1 MADPLEIARLV
12 FDQQELHAGFSGRG
26 ARPPPRAQLLSE
38 ESIIV
43 GVTPVSTNGNA
54 RRVFAAPLGC
64 KVSRIDA
71 AAAARLAGVASDEV
85 QAAGPAGADVL
96 LVHGCAVTDRAERD
110 GRRLVRRL
118 KRENPRATLVVSG
131 CLAERGGESL
141 AEMPEVDLVVSLAAR
156 DALPDILD
164 AHEAGLLPERI
175 VTTGAAARAVL
186 FAMPARDRP
195 PEALIDP
202 DRTRAFLKIQD
213 GCERRCAFCVV
224 PSLRGKERSARIE
237 DVIDAVRRLGD
248 TGVPE
253 VVLAGIHLAAFG
265 HDRGTRLVDLLARL
279 EDDPPA
285 CRVRLSSL
293 EPMEA
298 GEALVDLAATSRAV
312 VPHLHLPL
320 QSGSFG
326 VLKRMRRGILPER
339 YRALAAR
346 AVRLNPRLHLAT
358 DLIAGFPGETDA
370 EFAETRR
377 FVEELPFASLH
388 VFPFSPRS
396 HTDAAVWHQANPL
409 PARIVTERTR
419 VLRRL
424 GEEKARAFASRASG
438 TAAEVV
444 TLRGNRGLTDHY
456 LDVELRLSP
465 GESVLAAAS
474 SRASCRPG
482 GTAAWQA
489 HPC

>member
-1 MADPLEIARLV
+1 
-12 FDQQELHAGFSGRG
+12 
-26 ARPPPRAQLLSE
+26 
-38 ESIIV
+38 
-43 GVTPVSTNGNA
+43 VSTNGNA
-54 RRVFAAPLGC
+54 LLDARRIYTAPLGC

-71 AAAARLAGVASDEV
+71 AAAARLAGLARDVV
-85 QAAGPAGADVL
+85 PVTGPAGADVL
-96 LVHGCAVTDRAERD
+96 FVHGCAVTDRAERD

-131 CLAERGGESL
+131 CLAEKCGESL
-141 AEMPEVDLVVSLAAR
+141 AKMPEVDLVVSLAAR
-156 DALPDILD
+156 DALPEILD
-164 AHEAGLLPERI
+164 AQEAGLLPERI
-175 VTTGAAARAVL
+175 VTTGAAARAAL
-186 FAMPARDRP
+186 FAMPARGRP
-195 PEALIDP
+195 PEALIDA

-224 PSLRGKERSARIE
+224 PSLRGTERSARSE
-237 DVIDAVRRLGD
+237 DVVDAVRRLGD

-298 GEALVDLAATSRAV
+298 GEALVDLVAASRAV

-320 QSGSFG
+320 QSGSLG
-326 VLKRMRRGILPER
+326 VLKRMRRGIVPER

-346 AVRLNPRLHLAT
+346 AVGLNPRLHLAT

-396 HTDAAVWHQANPL
+396 HTDAAAWHQANPL
-409 PARIVTERTR
+409 PARIVTERSR
-419 VLRRL
+419 ALRRL

-465 GESVLAAAS
+465 GENG
-474 SRASCRPG
+474 PG
-482 GTAAWQA
+482 RRLTVRLLPTGKDGRLQA

>member
-1 MADPLEIARLV
+1 MTA
-12 FDQQELHAGFSGRG
+12 
-26 ARPPPRAQLLSE
+26 
-38 ESIIV
+38 
-43 GVTPVSTNGNA
+43 VSTNRSERGGV
-54 RRVFAAPLGC
+54 RRVFSAPLGC

-71 AAAARLAGVASDEV
+71 AQAARLAGASGDDV
-85 QAAGPAGADVL
+85 QAGGAAGADVV

-118 KRENPRATLVVSG
+118 RRENPGATLVVSG
-131 CLAERGGESL
+131 CFAEKGGESL
-141 AEMPEVDLVVSLAAR
+141 SRMPEVDLVVSLAAR
-156 DALPDILD
+156 DALSEILD

-175 VTTGAAARAVL
+175 VTTGASARAAL
-186 FAMPARDRP
+186 FAMPAQDRP
-195 PEALIDP
+195 PEALLDP

-224 PSLRGKERSARIE
+224 PSLRGEERSARIE
-237 DVIDAVRRLGD
+237 DVADAVRRLGD
-248 TGVPE
+248 AGVPE

-265 HDRGTRLVDLLARL
+265 HDRGTALVDLLRRL
-279 EDDPPA
+279 DEDPPA
-285 CRVRLSSL
+285 CRIRLSSL

-298 GEALVDLAATSRAV
+298 GEALVDLVATSRVV

-326 VLKRMRRGILPER
+326 VLKRMRRGIVPAR
-339 YRALAAR
+339 YRALVSR
-346 AVRLNPRLHLAT
+346 AVRSNARLHLAT

-370 EFAETRR
+370 EFEETLR

-396 HTDAAVWHQANPL
+396 HTDAAAWHEANPL
-409 PARIVTERTR
+409 PPRVVTQRTR
-419 VLRRL
+419 ALRQL
-424 GEEKARAFASRASG
+424 GDDKARAFARRASG
-438 TAAEVV
+438 TTADVV

-456 LDVELRLSP
+456 LDVGLRLAAGENAP
-465 GESVLAAAS
+465 GRRLVARLMESGRDGRLE
-474 SRASCRPG
+474 
-482 GTAAWQA
+482 A

>member
-1 MADPLEIARLV
+1 
-12 FDQQELHAGFSGRG
+12 
-26 ARPPPRAQLLSE
+26 
-38 ESIIV
+38 
-43 GVTPVSTNGNA
+43 VSTNGNA
-54 RRVFAAPLGC
+54 SLGARRIFSAPLGC

-71 AAAARLAGVASDEV
+71 AAAARLAGVSRDGGH
-85 QAAGPAGADVL
+85 AAGAAGADVL

-118 KRENPRATLVVSG
+118 RRENPRATLVVSG
-131 CLAERGGESL
+131 CLAEKGGEAL

-156 DALPDILD
+156 DALPEILD
-164 AHEAGLLPERI
+164 AHEAGLLPERV
-175 VTTGAAARAVL
+175 VTTGSAARAAL
-186 FAMPARDRP
+186 FAMPARGRP
-195 PEALIDP
+195 PEALVDP

-213 GCERRCAFCVV
+213 GCERRCAFCGV
-224 PSLRGKERSARIE
+224 PSLRGNERSARID
-237 DVIDAVRRLGD
+237 DVVDAIRRLGD
-248 TGVPE
+248 AGVPE

-265 HDRGTRLVDLLARL
+265 HDRGTRLFDLLARL

-285 CRVRLSSL
+285 CRIRLSSL

-326 VLKRMRRGILPER
+326 VLKRMRRGIVPER

-346 AVRLNPRLHLAT
+346 AVRSNPRLHLAT
-358 DLIAGFPGETDA
+358 DLIAGFPGETDD
-370 EFAETRR
+370 EFEETRR
-377 FVEELPFASLH
+377 FVEELPFGSLH

-396 HTDAAVWHQANPL
+396 HTDAAAWHRANPL
-409 PARIVTERTR
+409 PPRVVTERTR
-419 VLRRL
+419 LLRRL

-438 TAAEVV
+438 TTAEVV

-456 LDVELRLSP
+456 LDVGLRLPP
-465 GESVLAAAS
+465 GQSA
-474 SRASCRPG
+474 PG
-482 GTAAWQA
+482 RRLFVRLVPTGRNGRLEG

>member
-1 MADPLEIARLV
+1 MTA
-12 FDQQELHAGFSGRG
+12 
-26 ARPPPRAQLLSE
+26 
-38 ESIIV
+38 
-43 GVTPVSTNGNA
+43 VSTNGTTRLLS

-71 AAAARLAGVASDEV
+71 AAAARLAGGVRDE
-85 QAAGPAGADVL
+85 GPAEADVL

-118 KRENPRATLVVSG
+118 RRENPGATLVVTG
-131 CLAERGGESL
+131 CFAEKGGASL
-141 AEMPEVDLVVSLAAR
+141 AAMPEVDLVVSLAAR
-156 DALPDILD
+156 DALPEILD

-175 VTTGAAARAVL
+175 VTTGEAARAAL
-186 FAMPARDRP
+186 FAMPASERQ
-195 PEALIDP
+195 PEALLDP

-237 DVIDAVRRLGD
+237 DVLDAVRRLGD
-248 TGVPE
+248 AGVPE

-279 EDDPPA
+279 EDDPPP
-285 CRVRLSSL
+285 CRIRLSSL

-298 GEALVDLAATSRAV
+298 GEGLVDLVATSRAV

-326 VLKRMRRGILPER
+326 VLKRMRRGIVPER
-339 YRALAAR
+339 YRALASR
-346 AVRLNPRLHLAT
+346 AVRANPRLHLAT

-370 EFAETRR
+370 EFEETRR

-396 HTDAAVWHQANPL
+396 GTDAAVWHQASLL
-409 PARIVTERTR
+409 PPRVVTERTR
-419 VLRRL
+419 ALRRL
-424 GEEKARAFASRASG
+424 GEEKADIFAASASG
-438 TAAEVV
+438 TTADVV

-456 LDVELRLSP
+456 LDVGLRLPP
-465 GESVLAAAS
+465 GENAPGRRLLA
-474 SRASCRPG
+474 RLLPTGRDG
-482 GTAAWQA
+482 RLEGY
-489 HPC
+489 PC

>member
-1 MADPLEIARLV
+1 VIA
-12 FDQQELHAGFSGRG
+12 
-26 ARPPPRAQLLSE
+26 
-38 ESIIV
+38 
-43 GVTPVSTNGNA
+43 VSTNGNVPAGA
-54 RRVFAAPLGC
+54 RRIFSAPLGC

-71 AAAARLAGVASDEV
+71 AAAACQAGGTRDAVP
-85 QAAGPAGADVL
+85 AGAPAGADVL
-96 LVHGCAVTDRAERD
+96 FVHGCAVTDRAERD

-118 KRENPRATLVVSG
+118 RRENPRATLVVSG
-131 CLAERGGESL
+131 CLAEKSGESL

-156 DALPDILD
+156 DALPEILD
-164 AHEAGLLPERI
+164 AHDAGILPERI
-175 VTTGAAARAVL
+175 VTTGTAARAAL
-186 FAMPARDRP
+186 FAMPAPDRP
-195 PEALIDP
+195 PEALVDP

-224 PSLRGKERSARIE
+224 PSLRGRERSARIE
-237 DVIDAVRRLGD
+237 DVVDAVRRLGD
-248 TGVPE
+248 AGVPE

-265 HDRGTRLVDLLARL
+265 HDRGTRLDDLLARL

-298 GEALVDLAATSRAV
+298 GEALVDLVATSRV
-312 VPHLHLPL
+312 LVPHLHLPL
-320 QSGSFG
+320 QSGSFA

-346 AVRLNPRLHLAT
+346 AVRSNPRLHLAT

-377 FVEELPFASLH
+377 FVEEMPFASLH
-388 VFPFSPRS
+388 VFPFSPRT
-396 HTDAAVWHQANPL
+396 HTDAAVWHRADPL
-409 PARIVTERTR
+409 PPRVVTERTR
-419 VLRRL
+419 ALRRL
-424 GEEKARAFASRASG
+424 GEEKARAFASRAWG

-456 LDVELRLSP
+456 LEVGLRLP
-465 GESVLAAAS
+465 
-474 SRASCRPG
+474 PG
-482 GTAAWQA
+482 GNAPGRRLIVRLLPTGREGRLEG

>member
-1 MADPLEIARLV
+1 MTA
-12 FDQQELHAGFSGRG
+12 
-26 ARPPPRAQLLSE
+26 
-38 ESIIV
+38 
-43 GVTPVSTNGNA
+43 VSTNGNA
-54 RRVFAAPLGC
+54 LVGARRIFSAPLGC

-71 AAAARLAGVASDEV
+71 AAAAHLAGVPCDHAR
-85 QAAGPAGADVL
+85 AAGPAGADVL

-118 KRENPRATLVVSG
+118 RRENPRATLVVSG
-131 CLAERGGESL
+131 CLAEKAGESL
-141 AEMPEVDLVVSLAAR
+141 ADMPEVDLVVSLAAR
-156 DALPDILD
+156 EALPEILD
-164 AHEAGLLPERI
+164 AHEAGLLPGRV
-175 VTTGAAARAVL
+175 VTTGAAARAAL
-186 FAMPARDRP
+186 FAMPAWDRP
-195 PEALIDP
+195 PEALVDP
-202 DRTRAFLKIQD
+202 DRTRAFLKVQD

-224 PSLRGKERSARIE
+224 PTLRGKERSARIE
-237 DVIDAVRRLGD
+237 DVVDAVRRLGD
-248 TGVPE
+248 AGVPE

-265 HDRGTRLVDLLARL
+265 HDRGTRLLDLVARL
-279 EDDPPA
+279 EADPPA
-285 CRVRLSSL
+285 CRVRLSSV

-298 GEALVDLAATSRAV
+298 GGALVDFVATSRAV

-326 VLKRMRRGILPER
+326 VLKRMRRGIVPER
-339 YRALAAR
+339 YRALAER

-396 HTDAAVWHQANPL
+396 HTDAAAWHRANPV
-409 PARIVTERTR
+409 PPRVVTERTR
-419 VLRRL
+419 ALRRL
-424 GEEKARAFASRASG
+424 GEEKSRAFASRASG
-438 TAAEVV
+438 TAADVV

-456 LDVELRLSP
+456 LDVELRLPPGQNSP
-465 GESVLAAAS
+465 GRRLFLRLLPTGRDGRLE
-474 SRASCRPG
+474 G
-482 GTAAWQA
+482 